1 MNFYFLPRIFKKI
14 DYVKKFLDDRDL
26 FLGSFF
32 FFIII
37 NLFDEIRGRKK
48 RTKHF
53 SYLFIGRV
61 MFKTKTGE
69 LKEEFWEDKK
79 LGEEEL
85 VKMGK
90 IDNFQSLRGSL
101 KRPKRKPHL
110 EIQHL
115 LPETR
120 TRGAKR
126 EHIHES

>member
-1 MNFYFLPRIFKKI
+1 
-14 DYVKKFLDDRDL
+14 
-26 FLGSFF
+26 
-32 FFIII
+32 
-37 NLFDEIRGRKK
+37 
-48 RTKHF
+48 
-53 SYLFIGRV
+53 

-90 IDNFQSLRGSL
+90 IDNFQFLRGSL
-101 KRPKRKPHL
+101 KRPKRKPNL

-126 EHIHES
+126 ENIHH

>member
-1 MNFYFLPRIFKKI
+1 MVDNYQLKCK
-14 DYVKKFLDDRDL
+14 DAC
-26 FLGSFF
+26 
-32 FFIII
+32 
-37 NLFDEIRGRKK
+37 
-48 RTKHF
+48 KHT
-53 SYLFIGRV
+53 YCLEKQKLR
-61 MFKTKTGE
+61 E

-101 KRPKRKPHL
+101 KRPKRKPHS